1 MNLLDDGVALALG
14 ATALL
19 AVTRTLKVQA
29 YAGSVARYP
38 SYPYYVVNMALGKVV
53 SGWEHREDAE
63 EAVAEQAVYPWGRG
77 LQVLTAAGVRRKY
90 GGVTWAQGP
99 DETAHYRG
107 A

>member
-38 SYPYYVVNMALGKVV
+38 SYPYYVVCG
-53 SGWEHREDAE
+53 RC
-63 EAVAEQAVYPWGRG
+63 EAQ
-77 LQVLTAAGVRRKY
+77 VRR
-90 GGVTWAQGP
+90 G
-99 DETAHYRG
+99 HLG
-107 A
+107 AGS